1 MTGASHRVGRA
12 VAVELARQGLGL
24 VLTYFSRAAECAQTA
39 QIAKDQARACGHEIS
54 TRVDQLDLSD
64 VKAATAYAQELR
76 GACAGGALDCI
87 VHNASSYHA
96 TPFDSIDADAVE
108 SMNRIEVVSPLLIT
122 KGLREELA
130 RSRLGGA
137 TGGVVGGGGA
147 VVFFSDIHALGRA
160 RVGFAGYL
168 LAKASVQTL
177 ARQLAVE
184 LAPKVRVHCVAPGV
198 VMWPED
204 FSEEGKRAILAR
216 TPLGRAGTPE
226 EVARLVRFLVMEAT
240 YLTGSTI
247 AIDGGRAL
255 R

>member
-1 MTGASHRVGRA
+1 
-12 VAVELARQGLGL
+12 
-24 VLTYFSRAAECAQTA
+24 
-39 QIAKDQARACGHEIS
+39 
-54 TRVDQLDLSD
+54 
-64 VKAATAYAQELR
+64 
-76 GACAGGALDCI
+76 
-87 VHNASSYHA
+87 
-96 TPFDSIDADAVE
+96 
-108 SMNRIEVVSPLLIT
+108 
-122 KGLREELA
+122 
-130 RSRLGGA
+130 
-137 TGGVVGGGGA
+137 
-147 VVFFSDIHALGRA
+147 
-160 RVGFAGYL
+160 
-168 LAKASVQTL
+168 VQTL

-204 FSEEGKRAILAR
+204 FSEEGKRAILER